1 MRENL
6 KKQTAVLI
14 VSAAL
19 AAQTS
24 LAGYGAPLTP
34 GDWKQED
41 GAWRFCDPEQNAY
54 AGWVLTSSG
63 WYYMDPSDGKMVT
76 GWKQINGSRYYFE
89 TQQGK
94 TEGKMHTG
102 WYQDEQGKWYFFNNK
117 SGEKAEGTMVTGWKW
132 IDGICYYFSENE
144 DAGVLYVNTVT
155 PDGFSV
161 NDQGQWVD
169 ENGNVKT
176 RSESD
181 FTTIQ
186 KSTTTVTRSSGS
198 GGGSSHSSSS
208 SSGNSGSSDNSGN
221 SSNSGK
227 DDTGK
232 DDSGKDDTG
241 KDDSGKDDSGKDDSG
256 KDDSGKDDTGNGGD
270 SDKDNSGNTDKP
282 DDKPEE
288 ETKILTGEAEVASNE
303 YGSVSGTYQ
312 VKVKVTV
319 DKDGNI
325 ISVEDD
331 GTEPGKRNSSFW
343 EDALELFEEFGGE
356 EGAKTIE
363 EVDQVEAVSGATISS
378 NAIKAA
384 VKKALQS
391 ENPTEKPDA
400 PTIKT
405 ADQRTRFVFSAAEP
419 ADLLITAPEGTQ
431 IRYTTDGSDPA
442 GNSQAFTAE
451 GTGSE
456 TAVFVSAAENATGTM
471 TLKAVAVKDGQ
482 ASDVTEKELSFI
494 QIPEVQEKGT
504 KIYEAS
510 GMITSQT
517 NKPYEG
523 KIRITVVNGKIAKI
537 VDNGTVPVALQDEVY
552 WDYLFPSSSFT
563 GISTKFAGKDLSG
576 LIDAKT
582 TPGGGDEYA
591 ADAVS
596 RATISTDAMK
606 YAAIQALQGEPVES
620 SDEEVLA
627 PKITSKYGFYS
638 SPSSTIYM
646 NIDKAENTTVR
657 YTEDGTDPD
666 ASSTKAET
674 NSVSFYSNTPEFKE
688 VRFAAFD
695 EEGNRSKVVT
705 VWCCFMKKG
714 PAVLERG
721 SYSAEVDGITA
732 SVDVN
737 YSGYISSIQLDE
749 ASQEKYSE
757 FLTELLAHV
766 YYEQS
771 ADIETLSQYEEEGQ
785 KEVLSAV
792 GAAIKKAISATPV
805 FTVDPVKGTS
815 STRYGTYE
823 FEEKPVA
830 TISCL
835 AEGTEIYYYI
845 TDTSST
851 VKPDKD
857 TWTKY
862 EGPVSVLFDN
872 EKGGSKYLWAA
883 TTTDDGENWLK
894 TSKIQFVYS
903 KKPVEDAVVIG
914 DQAYTSFEKAL
925 AAAQDGDTLILN
937 DDVELTDEVTM
948 PEASISIQSGE
959 KGPYLI
965 KSTKPLNLNGDL
977 TISDVSWN
985 ATTYANGYNFTAG
998 ENVTCSSTKDIYA
1011 GSASGTAQA
1020 KGEDN
1025 TCYITLSSGKF
1036 YVYGTGAAGSTM
1048 EGDVEVLAE
1057 KEAQFQFAGTKGK
1070 SELNGDFTVTV
1081 DATEGNA
1088 ALSSSYGR
1096 TSSGTVSGEFTLTIK
1111 GAPKLS
1117 GTIYA
1122 VQYNSSASWGTL
1134 DVTEAELEELGLDTL
1149 EKLNKKFQGFETVNS
1164 EFDEEDEKEEA
1175 AAELLAKAKENEQ
1188 EDSQEKKE
1196 TETVIP
1202 AEDPETEDK
1211 EEENSD
1217 EEDKSAEEEDPEETE
1232 DADSKEDEE
1241 EDAPEVPD
1249 ADETTEDT
1257 SSEEAETISQD
1268 EE

>member
-1 MRENL
+1 MRKNL

-76 GWKQINGSRYYFE
+76 GWKQINGYRYYFE

-117 SGEKAEGTMVTGWKW
+117 SGEKTEGTMVTGWKW
-132 IDGICYYFSENE
+132 IDGKCYYFSENE

-232 DDSGKDDTG
+232 DDTGKDDTG
-241 KDDSGKDDSGKDDSG
+241 KDDSGKDDSGKDDTGKDDSGKDDTG

-270 SDKDNSGNTDKP
+270 SGKDDSGNTDKP
-282 DDKPEE
+282 DDKPE

-391 ENPTEKPDA
+391 EDPTEKPDA
-400 PTIKT
+400 PAIKT

-442 GNSQAFTAE
+442 GNSQAFVAE
-451 GTGSE
+451 GTGAE
-456 TAVFVSAAENATGTM
+456 TAVSVSAAENATGTM
-471 TLKAVAVKDGQ
+471 ILKAVAVKDGQ

-494 QIPEVQEKGT
+494 QIPEVQEKGI
-504 KIYEAS
+504 KVYEAS
-510 GMITSQT
+510 GMITSKT
-517 NKPYEG
+517 NKPY
-523 KIRITVVNGKIAKI
+523 
-537 VDNGTVPVALQDEVY
+537 
-552 WDYLFPSSSFT
+552 
-563 GISTKFAGKDLSG
+563 
-576 LIDAKT
+576 
-582 TPGGGDEYA
+582 
-591 ADAVS
+591 
-596 RATISTDAMK
+596 
-606 YAAIQALQGEPVES
+606 
-620 SDEEVLA
+620 
-627 PKITSKYGFYS
+627 
-638 SPSSTIYM
+638 
-646 NIDKAENTTVR
+646 
-657 YTEDGTDPD
+657 
-666 ASSTKAET
+666 
-674 NSVSFYSNTPEFKE
+674 
-688 VRFAAFD
+688 
-695 EEGNRSKVVT
+695 
-705 VWCCFMKKG
+705 
-714 PAVLERG
+714 
-721 SYSAEVDGITA
+721 
-732 SVDVN
+732 
-737 YSGYISSIQLDE
+737 
-749 ASQEKYSE
+749 
-757 FLTELLAHV
+757 V

-771 ADIETLSQYEEEGQ
+771 ADIEILSQYEEEGK

-823 FEEKPVA
+823 YEEKPVA

-835 AEGTEIYYYI
+835 AEGTEIYYDI

-883 TTTDDGENWLK
+883 TTTDDGETWLK

-1057 KEAQFQFAGTKGK
+1057 KEAQLQFAGTKGK

-1134 DVTEAELEELGLDTL
+1134 DVTEAELEELELDTL

-1164 EFDEEDEKEEA
+1164 EFDEEDEKTEEEV
-1175 AAELLAKAKENEQ
+1175 AAELLSKVKEDEQ
-1188 EDSQEKKE
+1188 ENSQEKKE

-1241 EDAPEVPD
+1241 EDAPEVLD